1 MSSIRTL
8 LEQKKHANIKNQQSL
23 GYRTLQAEFYAL
35 LAVVRREWIIFRR
48 YPSWIVA
55 LLIWPVIFPMIYIFS
70 ARALAGP
77 DGGSLP
83 LFAQLAGTSDYL
95 GYIAIGTTIW
105 MWQNVVLWNVGFALR
120 TEQMR
125 GTLETNWLTPTWR
138 FSYLLGNSF
147 VQLISM
153 LLFLLI
159 SVIEFSLFFGVR
171 LHGNPFMVILMLAVS
186 IPAIYG
192 LGFAFASLVITAKEA
207 NTFVFLV
214 RGLVMIFCGITFPIA
229 VLPRWMQVLSSWLPQ
244 SFMIHGVRNA
254 ALAGAGLNTLWPDI
268 QALLLFGAVWLAL
281 GYLLF
286 HWMEKRARKTGTIGH
301 Y

>member
-1 MSSIRTL
+1 MAILNPQTGVEMDRDHLPLYSLTRRTL
-8 LEQKKHANIKNQQSL
+8 L
-23 GYRTLQAEFYAL
+23 AELRAL

-55 LLIWPVIFPMIYIFS
+55 LLVWPIIFPMVYIFS

-77 DGGSLP
+77 DGGSLS
-83 LFAQLAGTSDYL
+83 LFAQLAGTEDYL
-95 GYIAIGTTIW
+95 GYIAIGTTVW
-105 MWQNVVLWNVGFALR
+105 MWQNVVLWDVGFALR
-120 TEQMR
+120 AEQMR

-138 FSYLLGNSF
+138 FSYLLGNSL
-147 VQLISM
+147 VQLFSM

-159 SVIEFSLFFGVR
+159 SVIEFALLFGVR
-171 LHGNPFMVILMLAVS
+171 LHGNPWLVILMVIAS
-186 IPAIYG
+186 MPAIYG

-229 VLPRWMQVLSSWLPQ
+229 ILPEWMQAVSRWLPQ
-244 SFMIHGVRNA
+244 SYMIRGVRNA
-254 ALAGAGLNTLWPDI
+254 ALAGADLKTLMPDI
-268 QALLLFGAVWLAL
+268 QALLLFGLAWLSI
-281 GYLLF
+281 GYILF
-286 HWMEKRARKTGTIGH
+286 HWMERQARKTGTIGH

>member
-1 MSSIRTL
+1 MLIGQSSQIAQSESGSQVQHSLSRRTL
-8 LEQKKHANIKNQQSL
+8 L
-23 GYRTLQAEFYAL
+23 AELCAL

-48 YPSWIVA
+48 YPSWMVA
-55 LLIWPVIFPMIYIFS
+55 LLIWPVIFPMVYIFS

-77 DGGSLP
+77 DGGSLA
-83 LFAQLAGTSDYL
+83 LFAQLAGTTDYL

-105 MWQNVVLWNVGFALR
+105 MWQNVVLWDVGFALR
-120 TEQMR
+120 AEQMR

-138 FSYLLGNSF
+138 FAYLLGNSF
-147 VQLISM
+147 VQLFSM

-159 SVIEFSLFFGVR
+159 SVTEFAVLFGVR
-171 LHGNPFMVILMLAVS
+171 LHGNPWLVLLMVITSM
-186 IPAIYG
+186 PAIYG

-207 NTFVFLV
+207 HTFVFLV

-229 VLPRWMQVLSSWLPQ
+229 VLPVWMQKVSGWLPQ
-244 SFMIHGVRNA
+244 SYMIHGVRTA
-254 ALAGAGLNTLWPDI
+254 ALAGADLEALLPDI
-268 QALLLFGAVWLAL
+268 QALLIFGAAWLVF

>member
-1 MSSIRTL
+1 MAILNPQTGVEMDRDHLPLYSLTRRTL
-8 LEQKKHANIKNQQSL
+8 L
-23 GYRTLQAEFYAL
+23 AEMRAL

-55 LLIWPVIFPMIYIFS
+55 LLVWPIIFPMVYIFS

-77 DGGSLP
+77 EGGSLS
-83 LFAQLAGTSDYL
+83 LFAQLAGTEDYL
-95 GYIAIGTTIW
+95 GYIAIGTTVW
-105 MWQNVVLWNVGFALR
+105 MWQNVVLWDVGFALR
-120 TEQMR
+120 AEQMR

-147 VQLISM
+147 VQLFSM

-159 SVIEFSLFFGVR
+159 SVIEFALLFGVR
-171 LHGNPFMVILMLAVS
+171 LHGNPWLVILMVIAS
-186 IPAIYG
+186 MPAIYG

-229 VLPRWMQVLSSWLPQ
+229 ILPEWMQAVSRWLPQ
-244 SFMIHGVRNA
+244 SYMIRGVRNA
-254 ALAGAGLNTLWPDI
+254 ALAGADLKTLMPDI
-268 QALLLFGAVWLAL
+268 QALLLFGLAWLSI
-281 GYLLF
+281 GYVLF
-286 HWMEKRARKTGTIGH
+286 HWMERQARKTGTIGH

>member
-1 MSSIRTL
+1 MAILNPSTGVEMDLDQI
-8 LEQKKHANIKNQQSL
+8 HQQSL
-23 GYRTLQAEFYAL
+23 SSRSLLAELRAL
-35 LAVVRREWIIFRR
+35 AAVVRREWTIFRR

-55 LLIWPVIFPMIYIFS
+55 LLIWPVIFPMVYIFS

-77 DGGSLP
+77 DGASLS
-83 LFAQLAGTSDYL
+83 LFAELSGTVDYL
-95 GYIAIGTTIW
+95 GFIAIGTTIW
-105 MWQNVVLWNVGFALR
+105 MWQNVVLWDVGFALR

-138 FSYLLGNSF
+138 FSYLLGNSL
-147 VQLISM
+147 VQLFSM

-159 SVIEFSLFFGVR
+159 SMIEFALLFGVR
-171 LHGNPFMVILMLAVS
+171 LHGDPWLVILMLIAS
-186 IPAIYG
+186 MPAIYG

-229 VLPRWMQVLSSWLPQ
+229 ILPGWMQEVSRWLPQ
-244 SFMIHGVRNA
+244 SYMIHGVRNA
-254 ALAGAGLNTLWPDI
+254 ALAGASLDALLPDI
-268 QALLLFGAVWLAL
+268 QALLLFGVAWLGT

-286 HWMEKRARKTGTIGH
+286 HWMERRARKTGTIGH